1 MNEWIN
7 LLQCQK
13 IAAYCKQYANCGNL
27 YILVTNIKCQPF
39 KTYRAKLITAQ
50 EKDEAN
56 KKSKA
61 PWAAHGWIVQS
72 QVYFC

>member
-1 MNEWIN
+1 MNNFITMS
-7 LLQCQK
+7 K

-27 YILVTNIKCQPF
+27 YILVINIKCQPF

-56 KKSKA
+56 KK
-61 PWAAHGWIVQS
+61 
-72 QVYFC
+72 